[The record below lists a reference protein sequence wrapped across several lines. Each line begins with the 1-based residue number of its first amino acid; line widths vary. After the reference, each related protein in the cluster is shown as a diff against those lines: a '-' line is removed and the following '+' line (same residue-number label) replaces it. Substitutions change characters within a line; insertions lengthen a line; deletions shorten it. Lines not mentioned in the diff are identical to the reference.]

1 MNEHIDLKTF
11 FKIMK
16 KRWLTI
22 IFTVICIFLLTL
34 CLSIYVIKPTYE
46 ATENILIGKLT
57 KKDGQYGD
65 SQELNML
72 LASTIDLIKSPIVLN
87 SVKEQFN
94 LEDDELE
101 KKLAVQNNRDSQI
114 VNVVVRGHDLGTTKE
129 IANTIAKTTV
139 NKMNAQFDVQDIK
152 LLSDSDTDPSIK
164 VVGSLSLNIAI
175 GLVIGLFLG
184 VGLAM
189 CREYWDESIKNV
201 NEVEMTLGLPVLGQ
215 VNLKK
220 SKRMYKNKTG
230 VKHQASLVNNEKGRQ
245 IGV

>member
-11 FKIMK
+11 FRIIK

-22 IFTVICIFLLTL
+22 IFTVICLFLLTSG
-34 CLSIYVIKPTYE
+34 LSIYVIKPTYE

-65 SQELNML
+65 SQELNMP
-72 LASTIDLIKSPIVLN
+72 LASTIDLIKSPVVLN

-94 LEDDELE
+94 LGDDDLD

-114 VNVVVRGHDLGTTKE
+114 VNVVVRGHDREKTKE

-152 LLSDSDTDPSIK
+152 LLSDNETDPSIK

-189 CREYWDESIKNV
+189 WREYWDESIKNI

-220 SKRMYKNKTG
+220 GKRMYKDKSGNKY
-230 VKHQASLVNNEKGRQ
+230 QASLENNEGRQ
-245 IGV
+245 NGV

>member
-1 MNEHIDLKTF
+1 MNEQIDLKTF
-11 FKIMK
+11 FRIIK

-22 IFTVICIFLLTL
+22 IFTVISIFLLTSG
-34 CLSIYVIKPTYE
+34 LSIYVIKPTYE

-72 LASTIDLIKSPIVLN
+72 LASTIDLIKSPVVLN

-94 LEDDELE
+94 LGDDDLD

-114 VNVVVRGHDLGTTKE
+114 VNVVVRGHDRDKTKE

-152 LLSDSDTDPSIK
+152 LLSDNDTDPSIK

-189 CREYWDESIKNV
+189 WREYWDESIKNI
-201 NEVEMTLGLPVLGQ
+201 NEVEMALGLPVLGQ

-220 SKRMYKNKTG
+220 TKRMYKDKSGNMY
-230 VKHQASLVNNEKGRQ
+230 QASLENNEGRQ
-245 IGV
+245 KGV

>member
-11 FKIMK
+11 FRIMK
-16 KRWLTI
+16 KRWLAIISTI
-22 IFTVICIFLLTL
+22 ICVFLLTL
-34 CLSIYVIKPTYE
+34 GLSIYVIKPTYE

-87 SVKEQFN
+87 SVKKRFN
-94 LEDDELE
+94 LEDDDLE

-114 VNVVVRGHDLGTTKE
+114 VNVVVRGHDLDKTKE
-129 IANTIAKTTV
+129 IANRIAKTTV

-152 LLSDSDTDPSIK
+152 LLSDNDTDPSIK

-220 SKRMYKNKTG
+220 SKRMYKNKAG
-230 VKHQASLVNNEKGRQ
+230 VKHQASIVNNEKGRQ

>member
-22 IFTVICIFLLTL
+22 FFTVICTFLLTL

-57 KKDGQYGD
+57 KTEGQYGD

-87 SVKEQFN
+87 SVKEQFD

-114 VNVVVRGHDLGTTKE
+114 VNVVVRGHDLEKTKE

-139 NKMNAQFDVQDIK
+139 NKMTAQFDVQDIK
-152 LLSDSDTDPSIK
+152 LLSDNDTDPSVK

-201 NEVEMTLGLPVLGQ
+201 NEVELTLGIPVLGQ
-215 VNLKK
+215 VNFKK
-220 SKRMYKNKTG
+220 SKRMYMNKAG